1 MITHARRIRILSVG
15 LAFLLVLSM
24 SGAAF
29 AYSGILAFGD
39 SLSDN
44 GTGALNGNPD
54 DIYGFQR
61 YSNGPVWVEY
71 LASDYLKAPLLDLA
85 YGGATTAYDNPAAY
99 SATKNDYYRGNT
111 GLLWQLGAYAAAH
124 PSGIP
129 SGTLVALWAGGNDM
143 FNRRSTSAAASNIGA
158 AIQILYNL
166 GGRDFIVPNLSY
178 NDADPYLAWKKPFD
192 EQLAAVIELIAKADP
207 DINIVLLDLNKL
219 TAICDFT
226 DGTYLEQTHG
236 PGIYLSY
243 DGVHPTTEIHC
254 QIADYAAQ
262 AIPLPATL
270 YLFISGLTM
279 LAGIKRR
286 LR

>member
-1 MITHARRIRILSVG
+1 MIMHTRRISIVSVG
-15 LAFLLVLSM
+15 LAFLLALLMGGS
-24 SGAAF
+24 AF

-71 LASDYLKAPLLDLA
+71 LASDHLNVPLLDMA

-99 SATKNDYYRGNT
+99 SSTKNEYYLGNT

-143 FNRRSTSAAASNIGA
+143 FNLRSTSAAASNIGA

-166 GGRDFIVPNLSY
+166 GGRDFIIPNLSY
-178 NDADPYLAWKKPFD
+178 NDTDPYLAWKKLFD
-192 EQLAAVIELIAKADP
+192 EQLAAVVDLVAEFNP

-219 TAICDFT
+219 EAACDFL

-236 PGIYLSY
+236 PGTYLSY

-262 AIPLPATL
+262 AIPLPATV

-286 LR
+286 FR